1 MEYINFLGYYYGEE
15 ELNLLLNALAI
26 AEVPVLPR
34 GDTDTYLLKE
44 SAGIEL
50 TLSDAESL
58 KFSERDYP
66 DGALV
71 LTNVR
76 YYGKKIGEF
85 SIFQGALPYG
95 IKFGQTKP
103 DLISLLGE
111 PEWKN
116 PDESRLRWVRGSHR
130 IHVTL
135 DNDGKV
141 VIFSGGLPF

>member
-15 ELNLLLNALAI
+15 ELNPLLNALAI

-58 KFSERDYP
+58 RFPERDYP

-85 SIFQGALPYG
+85 SIFQGALPCG
-95 IKFGQTKP
+95 IKFGQTKA

-116 PDESRLRWVRGSHR
+116 DDESRLRWVRGSHR

-135 DNDGKV
+135 DRDGKA
-141 VIFSGGLPF
+141 IILSGGLPF

>member
-26 AEVPVLPR
+26 AEAPVLPR

-58 KFSERDYP
+58 KFPERDYP

-76 YYGKKIGEF
+76 YYGKK
-85 SIFQGALPYG
+85 
-95 IKFGQTKP
+95 
-103 DLISLLGE
+103 
-111 PEWKN
+111 
-116 PDESRLRWVRGSHR
+116 
-130 IHVTL
+130 
-135 DNDGKV
+135 
-141 VIFSGGLPF
+141 